1 MKEKKII
8 INSPEVSEELVEFFK
23 SINFQ
28 HWDNSDHT
36 VTRDAKYGY
45 TIVPGPIKNGEA
57 PTEQDQQD
65 TREIIGWQFIC
76 LVPDDFVAPE
86 GVLIEEI

>member
-8 INSPEVSEELVEFFK
+8 INSAEVSEELVEFFK

-45 TIVPGPIKNGEA
+45 TIVPAPIKNGNE
-57 PTEQDQQD
+57 PTPEEQDN
-65 TREIIGWQFIC
+65 REIIGWQFIC

>member
-45 TIVPGPIKNGEA
+45 TIVPGAIKNGDQPA
-57 PTEQDQQD
+57 PEEQDN
-65 TREIIGWQFIC
+65 REIIGWQFIC

-86 GVLIEEI
+86 GVSIEEI